1 MGTPVTIASVVDAL
15 HRIAPPELAEPWD
28 NVGLLLGDA
37 AAPCTRALVALDA
50 DAALLRRAA
59 ASRAQLLISHHPPLF
74 TPIRRLTSAD
84 AAGRLLL
91 DAARRGIALAAAHT
105 NYDIASGGVND
116 VLADLLGL
124 CAPEPLAP
132 YSRIGRAQAK
142 LVVFAPPGDLDP
154 ILRALDES
162 GAGVIGQYRQC
173 SFRTPGTGTF
183 LPLEGAQPAIGRV
196 GRREEVAELR
206 IEAIV
211 PQPLARRAAAAVRAA
226 HSYEEPAIDLYPL
239 ENPESPLG
247 LGRCGRLPRAVRAD
261 RFVRTIK
268 ERLHL
273 ERVRVVG
280 DLRRR
285 IERVAVC
292 GGSGGD
298 HVEDAVRQGCQLF
311 VTGDVKHH
319 QALAAAASGLVVVD
333 AGHAATE
340 APAIPVLARRLAEL
354 CPGVRFTPIPVRP
367 DGPFRLA

>member
-1 MGTPVTIASVVDAL
+1 MTVATVLDAL

-28 NVGLLLGDA
+28 NVGLLLGDP

-74 TPIRRLTSAD
+74 TPLRRLTPAD

-105 NYDIASGGVND
+105 NYDAAAGGVND
-116 VLADLLGL
+116 VLAGLLGL
-124 CAPEPLAP
+124 CATEPLAP
-132 YSRIGRAQAK
+132 RSRAQAK
-142 LVVFAPPGDLDP
+142 LVVFVPPGDVAP
-154 ILRALDES
+154 VLRALDEN

-183 LPLEGAQPAIGRV
+183 LPLEGARPTLGQV
-196 GRREEVAELR
+196 GRREEAAELR

-226 HSYEEPAIDLYPL
+226 HSYEEPAIDIYPL
-239 ENPESPLG
+239 ENPESPIG
-247 LGRCGRLPRAVRAD
+247 LGRCGQLPRAVRAD
-261 RFVRTIK
+261 RFVRTVK
-268 ERLHL
+268 DRLRL
-273 ERVRVVG
+273 ERVRVAG

-285 IERVAVC
+285 VERVAVC

-298 HVEDAVRQGCQLF
+298 YVEDAIRQGCQLY

-354 CPGVRFTPIPVRP
+354 CPGVRFTPIPVPP